1 MTAEQEMIKRLTVA
15 DQQAEGHVS
24 RGRVG
29 SDHVAKW
36 SLIKQ
41 LTVADIVADRC

>member
-1 MTAEQEMIKRLTVA
+1 MIKRLTGA
-15 DQQAEGHVS
+15 DQPAEGHVS

-41 LTVADIVADRC
+41 LTGADRVADRY